1 MFGLGWAEL
10 LVLLAI
16 VLIIFGASR
25 LPEIGRGLGT
35 GIQEFRK
42 SIKGEPESKDE
53 KIESKKQPK
62 ELSK

>member
-1 MFGLGWAEL
+1 MFGLGWGEMVL
-10 LVLLAI
+10 LLAI

-42 SIKGEPESKDE
+42 SIKGEDPSKNKSESEEKKKLPE
-53 KIESKKQPK
+53 
-62 ELSK
+62 

>member
-42 SIKGEPESKDE
+42 SIKGDGGSKDKDKDE
-53 KIESKKQPK
+53 EQKKIK
-62 ELSK
+62 E